1 MSKRYGVLSQIRSS
15 IFVCPLFLLVRSWLF
30 VLIDSYA
37 FAVCKAVFNPNP
49 DYYCFMKMFI
59 SLVGM
64 SVLAWASMAD
74 ARSWTNKDGR
84 ALEADFVSAT
94 DEAVTVRLANGREF
108 NLSLDS
114 LSQADRDF
122 VAQEVAKA
130 KAAAPVVRAADA
142 KFSGAPVKGHVVPK
156 AATDVEKYALV
167 RSLGEGAFKSHVGG
181 VCVDA
186 KDRVFAAGDKLVV
199 VFDGEGKESA
209 RFNVEFDAGAVAPG
223 ANDTVWVANSSY
235 SEPPSVVQYDMQG
248 KKLGS
253 LELESKKA
261 PVTGLATFGDEVFV
275 GTSGSGSIGRYKEGK
290 LVNVIGRAPGARRGL
305 STCCGILDFCVDEQG
320 YVSVAELG
328 GHRVSVFDRDGNRIG
343 TWGKEGRSAEQFTGC
358 CNPVSIASL
367 GKGRFVTSEKDVP
380 RVKIY
385 TGDEKVLEMCVDVND
400 IAKGCGQLDVAVD
413 SKGNIYAAHE
423 GKKCVIVLGPSK

>member
-1 MSKRYGVLSQIRSS
+1 MCRGGGSDGVLSKIRSS
-15 IFVCPLFLLVRSWLF
+15 IFICPLFLLVRPWPF

-59 SLVGM
+59 SLVGV
-64 SVLAWASMAD
+64 SFLAWSAMAD

-94 DEAVTVRLANGREF
+94 DEAVTVRLANGREVV
-108 NLSLDS
+108 LPLMD
-114 LSQADRDF
+114 LSQGDRDF
-122 VAQEVAKA
+122 VAQQ

-156 AATDVEKYALV
+156 AATDVAKYAHV
-167 RSLGEGAFKSHVGG
+167 RSLGDGMFKSHIGG

-186 KDRVFAAGDKLVV
+186 KDRVIAAGDKLVV
-199 VFDGEGKESA
+199 VFDGEGKEA
-209 RFNVEFDAGAVAPG
+209 GRFETDFEAGAVAPG
-223 ANDTVWVANSSY
+223 AGDSVWVASMSY
-235 SEPPSVVQYDMQG
+235 KVPASVVQFDMQG
-248 KKLGS
+248 KELS
-253 LELESKKA
+253 RLTLESDKA
-261 PVTGLATFGDEVFV
+261 AVTGLATFGDEVFV
-275 GTSGSGSIGRYKEGK
+275 GTSSSGSIGRYKDGK
-290 LVNVIGRAPGARRGL
+290 LVNVIGRAAGARRGL

-343 TWGKEGRSAEQFTGC
+343 TWGKEGRNAEQFTGC

-400 IAKGCGQLDVAVD
+400 IAKGCGQLDVAAD

-423 GKKCVIVLGPSK
+423 GKKCVIVLGSSK